1 MYLKLSQVW
10 IAQVKHI
17 TPTQMI
23 LKKKRPNKGVLSMV
37 LDNGVV
43 WLSHIVSLAIEPSFP
58 NDDYTKGP
66 IIGQG
71 SS

>member
-1 MYLKLSQVW
+1 
-10 IAQVKHI
+10 
-17 TPTQMI
+17 
-23 LKKKRPNKGVLSMV
+23 MV

-43 WLSHIVSLAIEPSFP
+43 WLSHFVSLATEPSFP